1 MARIIKYIGIV
12 VIISFVI
19 YITPILFFG
28 FLYSYG
34 AGGRE
39 KLRDMNLKQPMRM

>member
-12 VIISFVI
+12 VTISFVI

-28 FLYSYG
+28 FLYSHG
-34 AGGRE
+34 AGDQE
-39 KLRDMNLKQPMRM
+39 KLRDMNLKQPMRT